1 MKFPIGRSFDM
12 LYTRL
17 HLVIRRDEMEAEE
30 EEEKSAERNWGG

>member
-1 MKFPIGRSFDM
+1 M

-30 EEEKSAERNWGG
+30 EEEKKECRDDGEEADWGG